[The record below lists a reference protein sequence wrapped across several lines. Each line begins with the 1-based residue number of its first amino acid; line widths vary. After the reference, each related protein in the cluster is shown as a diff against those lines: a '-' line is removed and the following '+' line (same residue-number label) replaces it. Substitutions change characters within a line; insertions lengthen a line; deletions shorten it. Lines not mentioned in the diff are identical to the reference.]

1 MSEDYEDLQQC
12 ALSEDLES
20 ELVQSQRECVFMWT
34 NMSGEAFGVVMSYL
48 PKDGNLWLTAAE
60 HRARISAIRRFPRSS
75 VCISSAGTRMGP
87 NKTVSYKGTCTVLS
101 DRATKDWF
109 YPEFSRYLMG
119 DGPRAQAFQ
128 KYLDSFGRVII
139 RFEPD
144 YSLSFDGDLLWDR
157 SPEVLDL

>member
-1 MSEDYEDLQQC
+1 
-12 ALSEDLES
+12 
-20 ELVQSQRECVFMWT
+20 
-34 NMSGEAFGVVMSYL
+34 
-48 PKDGNLWLTAAE
+48 
-60 HRARISAIRRFPRSS
+60 
-75 VCISSAGTRMGP
+75 MGP

-128 KYLDSFGRVII
+128 KYLDSLGRVII